1 MAFVPQEAWVQNA
14 SVLDNVRFCREL
26 DPPWLERVL
35 DACALWPDV
44 HSFPDGVHTQLGEQ
58 VKKGVWVQGTKRRR
72 GRGTGRRRACRVKPG
87 LRAGHP
93 VSSATLSPTP
103 PHQGGLRSF
112 FCRVRRA

>member
-44 HSFPDGVHTQLGEQ
+44 HSFPNGVHTQLGEQ
-58 VKKGVWVQGTKRRR
+58 VKQGVGVLGTKRIQ
-72 GRGTGRRRACRVKPG
+72 GRDWEKGLPRVKHG
-87 LRAGHP
+87 LRAGHL
-93 VSSATLSPTP
+93 VSSATLYPTP
-103 PHQGGLRSF
+103 PHQGRLRSF
-112 FCRVRRA
+112 FCCVHRA